1 MFNKLLSYL
10 SDAFLFLLIF
20 SFFNDDFLATRVSE
34 SILKILFLVFYVFY
48 LPTFIKNFK
57 STNTTQFKLIFAL
70 LAYLFTLLLIELLL
84 DWNVFFAPAGSA
96 LIGIFSVL
104 LFFSRYPVSKLIYMI
119 WLSMISSVIMCYF
132 NHPYGIYTFRTSGGT
147 QDPNEF
153 AMQLLGF
160 LFVSIY
166 QYTRNRSKLF
176 LATTLL
182 FFVYGIF
189 KAGSMSSFLVLAI
202 VGTINIIRFV
212 IIKPSYLINIK
223 VLLVIAILAIAAI
236 QIDFTKIKLVQ
247 NVLGR
252 TKDTGTAHMRVHSW
266 IAGTYMVAMN
276 PVIGVGGDSFAANER
291 NYEEFHMIG
300 SAPAPHNMYVK
311 IIAESGIPAFLLFI
325 TFLVYIIKINFK
337 FLFYN
342 NEWFLLSALLAI
354 LLMGITLGVLY
365 DKYPWLFVVLMMNIN
380 HQLQQKGYIT

>member
-1 MFNKLLSYL
+1 
-10 SDAFLFLLIF
+10 
-20 SFFNDDFLATRVSE
+20 
-34 SILKILFLVFYVFY
+34 
-48 LPTFIKNFK
+48 
-57 STNTTQFKLIFAL
+57 
-70 LAYLFTLLLIELLL
+70 
-84 DWNVFFAPAGSA
+84 
-96 LIGIFSVL
+96 
-104 LFFSRYPVSKLIYMI
+104 
-119 WLSMISSVIMCYF
+119 
-132 NHPYGIYTFRTSGGT
+132 
-147 QDPNEF
+147 
-153 AMQLLGF
+153 
-160 LFVSIY
+160 
-166 QYTRNRSKLF
+166 
-176 LATTLL
+176 
-182 FFVYGIF
+182 
-189 KAGSMSSFLVLAI
+189 MSSFLVLAI